1 LAIEI
6 QKNEEKEASKKKLD
20 ILQIKINDL
29 ES

>member
-1 LAIEI
+1 LDIEI

-20 ILQIKINDL
+20 IQQNKINDL